1 MASHSNASVQ
11 ELTRKSEVTR
21 EAFVHT
27 VGQLKEEVNETI
39 EDIKARVSPSNV
51 KAEIKRYVRE
61 ESSDLLSTMERK
73 ARENPLQAVAIGA
86 GLAYPLWGVLRSIP
100 VPLLLIG
107 GGVWLSKQSPN
118 RIKATVAKGAS
129 GAARSARAAEDSLAD
144 GVESVTQAVSDTT
157 NEIKGAAEEAVAA
170 FKTEAVDAVETVSNK
185 AAHLGQAGVS
195 AAYQARTAFD
205 EIIERN
211 PLLVGGIALAI
222 GAFVAASLPGT
233 EMEDKL
239 FGERSDDIKNKASQ
253 AVAEGVE
260 RAKGAAADAVGEISA
275 AAARE
280 GLNSEALSKSVEGA
294 TAAVKAVV
302 DKGVTTA
309 LGTGSGKS
317 TADYH

>member
-185 AAHLGQAGVS
+185 AAQLGEASVS

-239 FGERSDDIKNKASQ
+239 FGESSHDIKNKASQ
-253 AVAEGVE
+253 VVAEGVE

-302 DKGVTTA
+302 DKGLTTA
-309 LGTGSGKS
+309 LGAGSGKP

>member
-1 MASHSNASVQ
+1 
-11 ELTRKSEVTR
+11 
-21 EAFVHT
+21 
-27 VGQLKEEVNETI
+27 
-39 EDIKARVSPSNV
+39 
-51 KAEIKRYVRE
+51 
-61 ESSDLLSTMERK
+61 
-73 ARENPLQAVAIGA
+73 
-86 GLAYPLWGVLRSIP
+86 LRAIP

-118 RIKATVAKGAS
+118 GIKATVAKGAS
-129 GAARSARAAEDSLAD
+129 DAARSGREAEHSLAD
-144 GVESVTQAVSDTT
+144 GVKSATQAVSDTA
-157 NEIKGAAEEAVAA
+157 NDIMGSAEVAVETI
-170 FKTEAVDAVETVSNK
+170 KTETVDAVETVSNK
-185 AAHLGQAGVS
+185 AAELGQAGVQ
-195 AAYQARTAFD
+195 AAQQARTTFD

-233 EMEDKL
+233 EIEDKL
-239 FGERSDDIKNKASQ
+239 FGESSHDIKNKASQ